1 MHVGS
6 RWGCQVDVLS
16 DTLRVLRLSGSVFFT
31 ARFGSP
37 WAFLSPPAGDM
48 AQFLGLSS
56 DCVTPFHVLV
66 EGNCSIE
73 MENHQTIEVSGGDV
87 VIFPHGAAHVMG
99 SGQQATPL
107 LLSTL
112 LPPLSSGRIPVVEV
126 DGPGEVTRFICGFL
140 QCDRQ
145 FNPLL
150 GALPNA
156 MVVTNR
162 THASNGDG
170 RARSGER
177 AAVIHPGEWLDVTVR
192 QTMEEAD
199 RGDQGNIVML
209 GRLAEILFVEVL
221 RRYMQELPPT
231 QPGWLT
237 GVKDP
242 VVGQTLGLL
251 HASPER
257 DWTVDELARAAAVS
271 RSTLSDRFTLLIGEP
286 PMRYLTRWRMQLAQH
301 LLRQTD
307 LSIAAVAARVGY
319 ASEVAFSHAFKRY
332 IGQPPVSWRLT
343 EA

>member
-1 MHVGS
+1 
-6 RWGCQVDVLS
+6 VDVLS
-16 DTLRVLRLSGSVFFT
+16 DTLRVLRLSGAVFFV
-31 ARFGSP
+31 ARFASP
-37 WAFLSPPAGDM
+37 WSFLSPPAGDM
-48 AQFLGLSS
+48 AHFLGLSS

-66 EGNCSIE
+66 EGRCAIE
-73 MENHQTIEVSGGDV
+73 MEDHQTIELNAGDV

-99 SGQQATPL
+99 SGQPTTQM
-107 LLSTL
+107 LLSEL
-112 LPPLSSGRIPVVEV
+112 LPPMSSGRIPVLEV
-126 DGPGEVTRFICGFL
+126 SGPGEVTRFICGFL

-162 THASNGDG
+162 APGATKGAVDG
-170 RARSGER
+170 PREQ
-177 AAVIHPGEWLDVTVR
+177 AAVIRPGEWLDVTLR
-192 QTMEEAD
+192 QTIEEAD
-199 RGDQGNIVML
+199 RGDPGNVVML

-221 RRYMQELPPT
+221 RRYMSELSPT
-231 QPGWLT
+231 QPGWLS

-242 VVGQTLGLL
+242 VIGQTLGLL

-257 DWTVDELARAAAVS
+257 DWTVDELARSAAVS

-307 LSIAAVAARVGY
+307 LSVAAVATRVGY

-332 IGQPPVSWRLT
+332 IGQPPVSWRLSET
-343 EA
+343 